1 MSKGHFLQLSKCEC
15 AIILF
20 KDLYITLKAKS
31 FFNSIGEKWKSSE
44 ENFPRDN
51 YFNVL
56 LFDEKSNSRSGR
68 GEQSTSNVLQKTWT
82 LRKTKRIQLKSQNF
96 CLSDF
101 IRLKTTRKKAFFDS
115 CFHCTAT
122 SVYSIIRY
130 WKFSFYCIFYS
141 RTFSLYQQ
149 LKNTALVSCSLWAK
163 YLEEQSWWLVTTTNT
178 SKYLTSDSGKSS

>member
-1 MSKGHFLQLSKCEC
+1 MLRRSSIRKHLWKVSPKCRKAIFSSFPNANVPLSF
-15 AIILF
+15 F

-96 CLSDF
+96 FLSDF

-115 CFHCTAT
+115 CFHLLH
-122 SVYSIIRY
+122 YQILKIL
-130 WKFSFYCIFYS
+130 FL
-141 RTFSLYQQ
+141 LYF
-149 LKNTALVSCSLWAK
+149 LF
-163 YLEEQSWWLVTTTNT
+163 
-178 SKYLTSDSGKSS
+178 